1 MTRPEVLEKLCLI
14 ATDVR
19 NKIFHSNVAADCIC
33 EPGKIKY
40 IHPARFEFEDA
51 VLDFIREAVS
61 EKIKHQEKLRD
72 FIHTVS
78 MGNTEFDE
86 LETMARAILRGEK

>member
-33 EPGKIKY
+33 ESKANLNLG
-40 IHPARFEFEDA
+40 FEFEDA

-61 EKIKHQEKLRD
+61 AKIKEQETLRD

-78 MGNTEFDE
+78 MGNTEFDD
-86 LETMARAILRGEK
+86 LESMARKILRGGN